1 MKPSSEQSIGRDVAR
16 NFRQLNS
23 EIAADLAVITSD
35 AAALDAR
42 VIALEDS
49 GWTGVTFSNS
59 WVNHGSPN
67 QTAQYSK
74 AGDEVRVRGVIKSG
88 TLNTVAFVLPS
99 GFRPPA
105 TLRFA
110 SPEGIVTVDSSGN
123 VSVFGAGNTIFG
135 VTFSFWTS
143 S

>member
-1 MKPSSEQSIGRDVAR
+1 MKVTNEQAVGRDVAR
-16 NFRQLNS
+16 NFRQLS
-23 EIAADLAVITSD
+23 TELAADLAVITSD

-59 WVNHGSPN
+59 WVDHGAPN
-67 QTAQYSK
+67 QNAQYSK
-74 AGDEVRVRGVIKSG
+74 AGDVVRVRGVIKNG

-99 GFRPPA
+99 GFRPPS
-105 TLRFA
+105 TLRFS
-110 SPEGIVTVDSSGN
+110 SPEGIITVDSSGN

-135 VTFSFWTS
+135 VTFSFYTS